1 MSFEEAIKTIIYLNE
16 EVKAVQM
23 LMDSIRKNTEK
34 LEKEN
39 SEMHAC
45 LRAIKKIN
53 NGENDDI
60 NSLCEV

>member
-1 MSFEEAIKTIIYLNE
+1 MSFEKAIQTIVSLNE
-16 EVKAVQM
+16 EIKAVQV
-23 LMDSIRKNTEK
+23 LMDAIRKNTEK

-39 SEMHAC
+39 SEMRAC
-45 LRAIKKIN
+45 LLAIKKIN

>member
-1 MSFEEAIKTIIYLNE
+1 MIFEKAIQTIVSLNE
-16 EVKAVQM
+16 EIKAVQV
-23 LMDSIRKNTEK
+23 LMDAIRKNTEK

-60 NSLCEV
+60 NYLCEV

>member
-1 MSFEEAIKTIIYLNE
+1 MGFEKAIQTIVSLNE
-16 EVKAVQM
+16 EIKAVQV
-23 LMDSIRKNTEK
+23 LMDAIRKNTEK

-39 SEMHAC
+39 SEMRAC